1 MRKVNFNLLI
11 IIVFIFISCCN
22 KKEKY
27 NIQTETET
35 IEIIKTDS
43 IYIDTLPI
51 ISYIN
56 QDSIYIDTLPIIS
69 YINQDSIDRAELI
82 RDSIQFRKITKK
94 INGGYNGFE
103 DRYNIWLRARNVLKN
118 KNK

>member
-1 MRKVNFNLLI
+1 MKKYNLLI
-11 IIVFIFISCCN
+11 LIVFIFISCNN
-22 KKEKY
+22 KKEIH
-27 NIQTETET
+27 NTQTETKT
-35 IEIIKTDS
+35 IEIEIPKTD
-43 IYIDTLPI
+43 T
-51 ISYIN
+51 
-56 QDSIYIDTLPIIS
+56 IYIDTLPIIS

>member
-1 MRKVNFNLLI
+1 MKEVIFNI
-11 IIVFIFISCCN
+11 IMIIVVIFGFILSCN

-27 NIQTETET
+27 NIQTETITITET
-35 IEIIKTDS
+35 IEIIKTDT
-43 IYIDTLPI
+43 IYIDA
-51 ISYIN
+51 
-56 QDSIYIDTLPIIS
+56 LPIIS

-94 INGGYNGFE
+94 INGGYNGFA
-103 DRYNIWLRARNVLKN
+103 DRYAIWLRARNVLKN

>member
-1 MRKVNFNLLI
+1 MKEVIFNI
-11 IIVFIFISCCN
+11 IMIVVVIFGFILSCN
-22 KKEKY
+22 KKE
-27 NIQTETET
+27 NIIQTETKT
-35 IEIIKTDS
+35 IEIEIPKTDT

-51 ISYIN
+51 IS
-56 QDSIYIDTLPIIS
+56 LPIIS

-94 INGGYNGFE
+94 VNGGYNGFE

-118 KNK
+118 KNNVKE

>member
-1 MRKVNFNLLI
+1 MKEVIFNI
-11 IIVFIFISCCN
+11 IMIVVVIFGFILSCN
-22 KKEKY
+22 KKE
-27 NIQTETET
+27 NIIQRET
-35 IEIIKTDS
+35 IIIEIPKTD
-43 IYIDTLPI
+43 T
-51 ISYIN
+51 
-56 QDSIYIDTLPIIS
+56 IYIDTLPIIS

-103 DRYNIWLRARNVLKN
+103 DRYAIWLRARNVLKN

>member
-1 MRKVNFNLLI
+1 MKKYNLLI
-11 IIVFIFISCCN
+11 LIVFIFISCCN
-22 KKEKY
+22 KKEIH
-27 NIQTETET
+27 NTQTETKTIE

-51 ISYIN
+51 IPYV
-56 QDSIYIDTLPIIS
+56 
-69 YINQDSIDRAELI
+69 NQDSIDRVELI

-94 INGGYNGFE
+94 VNGGYNGFE

-118 KNK
+118 KNNVKE

>member
-35 IEIIKTDS
+35 ITETIEIIKT
-43 IYIDTLPI
+43 
-51 ISYIN
+51 
-56 QDSIYIDTLPIIS
+56 DSIYIDTLPIIS